1 MVGEKGDGGEVVSCA
16 AACQQLGITALWMSN
31 FDEEM
36 VVVMVAVKVV
46 NVDESIDGVTVS
58 G

>member
-1 MVGEKGDGGEVVSCA
+1 MVSCA

-36 VVVMVAVKVV
+36 VVMMVAVKVV

>member
-1 MVGEKGDGGEVVSCA
+1 
-16 AACQQLGITALWMSN
+16 MSN